1 MIRLWEIDNKLLEL
15 KSHNDIQYLRNNK
28 ACTFVFVEE

>member
-15 KSHNDIQYLRNNK
+15 KSHNYIQYLRKNK
-28 ACTFVFVEE
+28 AHTFVFVEE